1 MSSDGRVVWQPH
13 NVVDVRDAVFAART
27 YLEHRDLRRLLN
39 DTLGG
44 EKLERACEF
53 GVGFGRMVPVL
64 SEFAAS
70 VVGFER
76 EPEFVGQARLLF
88 PKLVFQQV
96 DSLERVTAEDNSFDL
111 VLTFTVLQ
119 HLIDSVCRSV
129 VAEIRRVLRPGG
141 RLVICEET
149 DPAHISGDILEP
161 NGMCTIGRPVS
172 IYAEWL
178 KPLVLAETRPR
189 IIEPTYPRPD
199 VGTYM
204 LFVKPIG

>member
-1 MSSDGRVVWQPH
+1 VANQVVSSSGRGITHTMSSDGRVVWQPH

-149 DPAHISGDILEP
+149 DPAHIS
-161 NGMCTIGRPVS
+161 
-172 IYAEWL
+172 
-178 KPLVLAETRPR
+178 VLAETRPR